1 MKGMKKLDE
10 NVIAPYRSLTITNPN
25 LIDNSNWQ
33 IGTLKC
39 NPERAGL
46 TYKSDSAG
54 NFSLFDATYILAPN
68 TVTSLIIQDGTIQT
82 IDLSDKCVTNNKIAD
97 RTINHM
103 KLQLQTLTDDEM
115 AAQSITTRALKDKN
129 ITDEK
134 IADVTITNRP
144 LADRCVQYRNLD
156 VNSVGTMH
164 LLDNTVTENKLAN
177 ESVSANKL
185 KNSSVTYKKIVPYTI
200 IGGEMTEIIE
210 NGQRTMVQ
218 GNIAQGTITGYNI
231 ANNSIIGTNIMTG
244 TITNRCI
251 GDGEIYGEK
260 IKPKSILYTHIADNT
275 ITGGQIAN
283 DTISTNN
290 YKDKS
295 ITLAKLADEVFSKV
309 ANAVT
314 YDSNGNVTMLME
326 SASSCTVKIGSE
338 DADGKSMANGSLR
351 VYGDIRADRV
361 YNMAYADLAEG
372 YIPGEDLEPGDI
384 VELRED
390 GKVYKA
396 YSNGLPAVI
405 VGVVSDEYATCY
417 GASKEELEEGS
428 KVAVAL
434 IGKVHVKIK
443 GPVRIGEPVKIN
455 NIPGVGLPWSNNN
468 IVVGK
473 ALETV
478 EEDGMHKVLCLIKP
492 S

>member
-1 MKGMKKLDE
+1 MKGMKKIDE

-39 NPERAGL
+39 NPTYAGL
-46 TYKSDSAG
+46 TYKSDTNG

-68 TVTSLIIQDGTIQT
+68 TVTSEIIKDGTIRT
-82 IDLSDKCVTNNKIAD
+82 IDLSDECVINNKIAD
-97 RTINHM
+97 RTINHIKM
-103 KLQLQTLTDDEM
+103 QLHTLTDDEM

-134 IADVTITNRP
+134 IADITITNRP
-144 LADRCVQYRNLD
+144 LADRCIQYRNLE

-164 LLDNTVTENKLAN
+164 LLDNTVTENKIAN
-177 ESVSANKL
+177 NAVGANKL
-185 KNSSVTYKKIVPYTI
+185 KDYSVTYKKITPYTI
-200 IGGEMTEIIE
+200 IGGETTEVIE

-231 ANNSIIGTNIMTG
+231 ANNSITGPNIMTG
-244 TITNRCI
+244 SITNRCI

-275 ITGGQIAN
+275 ITSGQIAN
-283 DTISTNN
+283 NTIATDN
-290 YKDKS
+290 YRDKS
-295 ITLAKLADEVFSKV
+295 VTLPKLGDDVFNKV

-326 SASSCTVKIGSE
+326 TATSCAVKIGSE
-338 DADGKSMANGSLR
+338 DADGKSMGNGSLR

-405 VGVVSDEYATCY
+405 VGVVSDEYAACY
-417 GASKEELEEGS
+417 GASKEELEDGS

-434 IGKVHVKIK
+434 IGKVHVKVRGPIK
-443 GPVRIGEPVKIN
+443 IGESIKIN
-455 NIPGVGLPWSNNN
+455 NIPGVGCSWSNNRFA
-468 IVVGK
+468 IGR

-478 EEDGMHKVLCLIKP
+478 EEDGMRKILCLIKP